1 VMTLVKRLSLAALLL
16 ILVACQSMPGAVTPA
31 PTATP
36 GAGSLAVTV
45 SPAEA
50 TPTDV
55 ATGVQQ
61 LVILY
66 TNDEHG
72 WMEPTEE
79 SGGAAGM
86 AGLWRD
92 QEGYVPD
99 GPYLVLSGGDTWT
112 GPAISTWFDGEPMIE
127 VMNRMGYDA
136 AAVGNHEFDFGLDIL
151 RERTAQAEFPFLAA
165 NLRDRETGAM
175 ADVAL
180 PYVVQEVSGVQ
191 VGLIGLT
198 TLSAPQT
205 TRPDNVAGF
214 EFADYE
220 EALREVVPQARAD
233 GAELLVTVGHIC
245 LREMRDLVPAAAEL
259 GITIIGGG
267 HCHEQVSQVVDGI
280 ALIESG
286 SNLAGYVRVDLEF
299 DTGTDTVV
307 SVKTAY
313 RPNAGGLPAAEISEL
328 VARWREETDEALNY
342 PIGYLEKPLGQNS
355 DALFNLVTDAWLA
368 AYPAA
373 DVALTNRGGFRQDLP
388 AGEVTL
394 AAVVGVLPFDNVLID
409 VTVTGAELIDN
420 IRCCGPVMAGM
431 TAVDGYRLANGTEID
446 PAGTYHVLINDF
458 MYAGGDGYTFGELDP
473 EAYNTAIDWRQP
485 VIDWISAL
493 GTTAEDPLDTY
504 VDAKPRQ

>member
-1 VMTLVKRLSLAALLL
+1 VMTAIKRLPLVLLL
-16 ILVACQSMPGAVTPA
+16 LVLVACQSTPSPATPA
-31 PTATP
+31 PTVPSSPAEPT
-36 GAGSLAVTV
+36 ATV
-45 SPAEA
+45 SPAA
-50 TPTDV
+50 V
-55 ATGVQQ
+55 APAEVQ

-72 WMEPTEE
+72 WMEATDE

-92 QEGYVPD
+92 EEGYTPD

-112 GPAISTWFDGEPMIE
+112 GPAISTWFEGEPMIE
-127 VMNRMGYDA
+127 VMNQMGYDA
-136 AAVGNHEFDFGLDIL
+136 AAVGNHEFDFGLDLL
-151 RERTAQAEFPFLAA
+151 RDRTAQAEFPFLAA
-165 NLRDRETGAM
+165 NLRDRETGAQ

-180 PYVVQEVSGVQ
+180 PYVVQEVNRIQ

-214 EFADYE
+214 DFADYE
-220 EALREVVPQARAD
+220 ETLREVAPQARAN
-233 GAELLVTVGHIC
+233 GAELLITIGHVC
-245 LREMRDLVPAAAEL
+245 LREMRELVPVAAEL
-259 GITIIGGG
+259 GIAVIGGG
-267 HCHEQVSQVVDGI
+267 HCHEQVSQVVDGV

-286 SNLAGYVRVDLEF
+286 SNLAGYVRVDLAF
-299 DTGTDTVV
+299 DPGSDEVV
-307 SVKTAY
+307 SVETAY
-313 RPNAGGLPAAEISEL
+313 RPNTGGEPAAEISEL
-328 VARWREETDEALNY
+328 VAHWREETDAALDY
-342 PIGYLEKPLGQNS
+342 SIGYLEEPLGQSS

-394 AAVVGVLPFDNVLID
+394 ASVVGVLPFDNVLVD
-409 VTVTGAELIDN
+409 VAVTGAELIQN

-431 TAVDGYRLANGTEID
+431 TAVGGYRLVDGTEID
-446 PAGTYHVLINDF
+446 RAATYHVLINDF
-458 MYAGGDGYTFGELDP
+458 MYAGGDGYTFGEHDP

-493 GTTAEDPLDTY
+493 ETTAEDALDNY
-504 VDAKPRQ
+504 VDTTPRQ